1 MTKLKDGKNSKIKV
15 MHVLS
20 KLDTGGLENGIINLC
35 NNLDREKFEPMI
47 CCLNDSGLMAQR
59 LKADVKLFNLN
70 LPDERNLLYA
80 LKLSRFYRKERPDI
94 VHAHGWGQ
102 CSLYAVTGARIAG
115 VPIVIN
121 GEHGAVFTRKR
132 QIFLQKITALLS
144 TILLSVSE
152 SLKVKVAEELGIPA
166 RKIKVINNGVDTQIF
181 TGGYDVSGLK
191 EELIKKF
198 NFHIDTKT
206 IVIGS
211 VGSLKRQK
219 NQIILLEALKALNMK
234 DPDNNIKV
242 IFAGNGPDKLI
253 LEKYVTDNNMK
264 GQAVFLG
271 ERNDIPRLLS
281 LFDIFVSTSLNEG
294 FSNVILESLSSAVPV
309 IATKSVGTPELVYD
323 GTNGFI
329 IYPPVEAASFAEKIK
344 LLADNPRLLKEL
356 SDNARR
362 IIKDRF
368 SIKSMISSYE
378 KLYSDC
384 LN

>member
-35 NNLDREKFEPMI
+35 NNLDRERFEPAI
-47 CCLNDSGLMAQR
+47 CCLNGFGSMAQR
-59 LKADVKLFNLN
+59 LRADVKLFNLN
-70 LPDERNLLYA
+70 LPDERNLLYS
-80 LKLSRFYRKERPDI
+80 LKLAGFYRREKPDI

-115 VPIVIN
+115 VPVVVN
-121 GEHGAVFTRKR
+121 GEHGAVFTRRR

-144 TILLSVSE
+144 TTLLSVSE
-152 SLKVKVAEELGIPA
+152 SLKGKVAEELGIPA
-166 RKIKVINNGVDTQIF
+166 LKIKVIHNGVDTQIF

-198 NFHIDTKT
+198 NFHIGAKT
-206 IVIGS
+206 LVIGS

-219 NQIILLEALKALNMK
+219 NQIILLEALKALNMEN
-234 DPDNNIKV
+234 PDNNIKV
-242 IFAGNGPDKLI
+242 IFVGDGPDKLM

-281 LFDIFVSTSLNEG
+281 LFDIFVSTSLSEG
-294 FSNVILESLSSAVPV
+294 FSNVILEATSSAVPV

-329 IYPPVEAASFAEKIK
+329 VYPPVEAAGFAEKIK
-344 LLADNPRLLKEL
+344 SLADDPRLLKEL
-356 SDNARR
+356 SANARR
-362 IIKDRF
+362 LTEENF
-368 SIKSMISSYE
+368 SIKSMVSSYE
-378 KLYSDC
+378 KLYSDS